1 MASIISSF
9 LAMFDLL
16 LSFSLISQ
24 SLDLHKF
31 GLSEADLDKEFDLS
45 TPEIRGFQQ
54 SSESVQFDFSSVL

>member
-1 MASIISSF
+1 
-9 LAMFDLL
+9 MFDLL